1 MQVCKCAGVQEVCKY
16 AEHVSVS
23 LLLAQRQAQGE
34 QGEKE
39 LMTNVRVLYIEDN
52 AENRLLVRRV
62 LEAEGCSVLEAADGS
77 SGLEVAAQTRP
88 DLILLDIN
96 LPEIDGYDL
105 ARRFRDTPGLRQV
118 PILAITAN
126 VMKGDRERTLAAG
139 CDGYI
144 QKPIDVDRLPEQ
156 IRATLRRVNT

>member
-1 MQVCKCAGVQEVCKY
+1 MGDM
-16 AEHVSVS
+16 
-23 LLLAQRQAQGE
+23 RI
-34 QGEKE
+34 
-39 LMTNVRVLYIEDN
+39 LYIEDN
-52 AENRLLVRRV
+52 HENRLLVRRI
-62 LEAEGCSVLEAADGS
+62 LEAEGYSMIEATDGPT
-77 SGLEVAAQTRP
+77 GLEVAAQMQP

-105 ARRFRDTPGLRQV
+105 ARRFRNTPGLQQV

-126 VMKGDRERTLAAG
+126 VMKGDRERTLDSG

-156 IRATLRRVNT
+156 VRAALQKSRT